1 MTLLK
6 PSVLNYEAVVHCT
19 IYEEAM
25 IIVDLLNKAFPKYMP
40 KGSLPSCRGA
50 NYCIA
55 ASHQFGCASEY
66 THDPDFYVERGKQI
80 LPFKESFLPL
90 KFTTKKALHE

>member
-1 MTLLK
+1 MILK

-19 IYEEAM
+19 TYKEAM
-25 IIVDLLNKAFPKYMP
+25 IIVDLLNNAFPQYMS
-40 KGSLPSCRGA
+40 KGSLPSYIES

-55 ASHQFGCASEY
+55 ASHQYGCASEY
-66 THDPDFYVERGKQI
+66 TSRPDFYVEKGKQI
-80 LPFKESFLPL
+80 LSFEEAFLSL